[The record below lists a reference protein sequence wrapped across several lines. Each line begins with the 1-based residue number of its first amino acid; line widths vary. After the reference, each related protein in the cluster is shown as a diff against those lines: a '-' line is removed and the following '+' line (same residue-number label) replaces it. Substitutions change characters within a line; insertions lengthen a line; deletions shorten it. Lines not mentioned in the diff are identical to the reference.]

1 MLLPRSIRQWHR
13 RKTTSTIFQLLAFF
27 FLLLLVQ
34 IYTHSSPVK
43 VKSHT
48 PTTSPPGA
56 NRPPHPFLKQQA
68 AFWRDLYLI
77 VLNNDPNCDHPP
89 DPVLPHKLDV
99 PYDPAHNHPR
109 PDVLWLNPA
118 DVKRLTEA
126 HSTFVADLKRNPPA
140 LVYEPGTRGL
150 VMTAGYSQLP
160 VLVVSIRMLRRTW
173 SLLPVQVFLADES
186 EYDDDIC
193 DNVLPTLNAK
203 CLLLSDVFHTANSG
217 VAIDRYQFKVMAIL
231 FSSFEQVLLLDSDS
245 FPLHDPE
252 QLFEQEPFNRTGMVV
267 WPDFWFPSESPYY
280 FEIAKISPVPN
291 LTDRPSV
298 ESGEL
303 LYSKSKHALS
313 IMLATYYNYW
323 GPSYYYPL
331 LSQGAPGQGDKETFA
346 WAAAALGFPFYA
358 VREPVAALGRS
369 DSNGNYIGSAMA
381 QHDPIHDYKASIRTQ
396 QQQQQPPTSDEK
408 SKDELGDIVK
418 ASARLRPFF
427 IHANVPKFD
436 PSTIFQHQSTGFA
449 GEVISSGGPTTDS
462 NGTSVRCWMS
472 REKAIA
478 HFGFDVEYRFWEEIK
493 GTACEYEH
501 RFGCWKDKQGI
512 CDRVTQYWRD
522 VFESVSQVS

>member
-13 RKTTSTIFQLLAFF
+13 RKTTSTVLQLLTFF
-27 FLLLLVQ
+27 SLLLLVQ
-34 IYTHSSPVK
+34 VYIRNSPVEL
-43 VKSHT
+43 KSH
-48 PTTSPPGA
+48 PAAAPPPLPPGA
-56 NRPPHPFLKQQA
+56 SRPQNPLLEQQA

-77 VLNNDPNCDHPP
+77 ILNNDPNCDHPP

-99 PYDPAHNHPR
+99 PYDSTHNHPR
-109 PDVLWLNPA
+109 PDVLWLTPP

-126 HSTFVADLKRNPPA
+126 HSTFVADLKRNPPT
-140 LVYEPGTRGL
+140 LVYEPGTWGL
-150 VMTAGYSQLP
+150 VMTASYNQLP
-160 VLVVSIRMLRRTW
+160 VLVISIRMLRRTS
-173 SLLPVQVFLADES
+173 SLVPVQVFLADVS
-186 EYDDDIC
+186 QYDDDIC

-203 CLLLSDVFHTANSG
+203 CFLLSDVFHAADSG

-245 FPLHDPE
+245 FPLHDPL
-252 QLFEQEPFNRTGMVV
+252 QLFEQEPFSRTGMVV

-280 FEIAKISPVPN
+280 FDIAKISPVPP

-346 WAAAALGFPFYA
+346 WAATALNHSFYA
-358 VREPVAALGRS
+358 VHEPVAALGRS
-369 DSNGNYIGSAMA
+369 DSTGNYIGSAMA
-381 QHDPIHDYKASIRTQ
+381 QHDPIDDYSASAHPEQLPPVSETKSRDDLDEVAKA
-396 QQQQQPPTSDEK
+396 
-408 SKDELGDIVK
+408 
-418 ASARLRPFF
+418 AARLRPFF

-436 PSTIFQHQSTGFA
+436 PSTIFQHQSMAFS
-449 GEVISSGGPTTDS
+449 GEIVAPSGPTTDS

-478 HFGFDVEYRFWEEIK
+478 HFGFDVEYMFWEEIK

-512 CDRVTQYWRD
+512 CDRVTRYWHE
-522 VFESVSQVS
+522 VFEPAGQVS